1 MKVDVRIDPAC
12 AEATVT
18 VTAPRMTDEIEAFL
32 RLLAQK
38 PEAKLIGFRDGE
50 AERLDP
56 ADILRVYAGRGKVYA
71 VTERGEF
78 ELRMRLYEAEQR
90 LEGGSFARISNA
102 EIVNLDRVQAFD
114 LRLSGTIL
122 VRFCDGTVTYAS
134 RRYVAALKKILGIRG
149 KGK

>member
-18 VTAPRMTDEIEAFL
+18 VSAPRMTEEIEALL

-38 PEAKLIGFRDGE
+38 PEQKLLGFRDGE
-50 AERLDP
+50 AQRIAP
-56 ADILRVYAGRGKVYA
+56 ADILRVYAGGGKVYA
-71 VTERGEF
+71 ATERGDF
-78 ELRMRLYEAEQR
+78 ELRMRLYELEQR

-102 EIVNLDRVQAFD
+102 EIVNLDRVRSFD
-114 LRLSGTIL
+114 LRLSGTVL

-134 RRYVAALKKILGIRG
+134 RRYVAALKKILGIGGEG
-149 KGK
+149 K